1 MTIHWTLWQKIL
13 FRFLFIFLSLISLI
27 AYNPIVQIFDISWE
41 KQTAFF
47 GHLKGFAGWMD
58 NYLFHLGYLP
68 ALHSQEFSDT
78 HFGLVITLTIFI
90 VSVITAGIWTIFDRG
105 ITNYN
110 KLYYWFCNYLACYIF
125 LAMIPYAIEKIIPV
139 QAHFPNA
146 VELFSRIGNFQKW
159 QLLFLF
165 MGASPAYCM
174 FCGWIELIAATL
186 LLFNRTRVI
195 GGLLMVVALIQ
206 VVSFNIFYN
215 NSIILL
221 SSVLLLSTLFIIARA
236 IPKLYLILIKLQPVS
251 LAEHRYRFVTR
262 WKRYALILLCLL
274 PVWKLY
280 STIKT
285 SWSYYS
291 SAERNRINQRFYK
304 VSLFLQN
311 NDTIPPLTT
320 DTIRWKYV
328 CFLDYSAQYQSMVKY
343 DMGEKIK
350 EYQLKWDTLKKII
363 IVPEGMNRVHNTIF
377 SYQKLAKGNLR
388 LAGTW
393 HGKSTIIELT
403 NLPVDSMALV
413 KDKFTFMQEDQ

>member
-1 MTIHWTLWQKIL
+1 M
-13 FRFLFIFLSLISLI
+13 
-27 AYNPIVQIFDISWE
+27 
-41 KQTAFF
+41 
-47 GHLKGFAGWMD
+47 
-58 NYLFHLGYLP
+58 
-68 ALHSQEFSDT
+68 
-78 HFGLVITLTIFI
+78 IT
-90 VSVITAGIWTIFDRG
+90 
-105 ITNYN
+105 
-110 KLYYWFCNYLACYIF
+110 
-125 LAMIPYAIEKIIPV
+125 YAIEKIIPV

-146 VELFSRIGNFQKW
+146 VELFSRLGNFQKW

-262 WKRYALILLCLL
+262 WKRYALILLCFL

-280 STIKT
+280 STTKT

-291 SAERNRINQRFYK
+291 SVERNRINQKFYK

-328 CFLDYSAQYQSMVKY
+328 CFLDYSARYQSMVKFN
-343 DMGEKIK
+343 MSEKTNQ
-350 EYQLKWDTLKKII
+350 YQVNWDTLKKSIT
-363 IVPEGMNRVHNTIF
+363 VSNGMGTVHKNTF
-377 SYQKLAKGNLR
+377 SYTKIANGNLR

-393 HGKSTIIELT
+393 HGKSTIMELT
-403 NLPVDSMALV
+403 NLPLESMALV